1 MLSNLKRLK
10 KLHESAHVH
19 SYKKLVESDQ
29 DDDDK
34 IQDKILDNIRE
45 QLEDCDDDDFVS
57 YVGQA
62 NLSDIFLMDEFND
75 IFAGKEPLDI
85 ARVISDDFNTDQNYF
100 KFDGYGCVH
109 SFNYIDKDDYIDDLV
124 DYIYNHERDF
134 NEFRDCFDVDDG
146 DDDE

>member
-1 MLSNLKRLK
+1 MLSNLKRLR

-45 QLEDCDDDDFVS
+45 QLEDCNDDDFVL
-57 YVGQA
+57 YMGQA
-62 NLSDIFLMDEFND
+62 NLGDTFLMDEFND

-85 ARVISDDFNTDQNYF
+85 ARIISDDFNANQNYF
-100 KFDGYGCVH
+100 NFDGYGYVH
-109 SFNYIDKDDYIDDLV
+109 SFDYIDKDDYIDDLV
-124 DYIYNHERDF
+124 DYIYTHERDF
-134 NEFRDCFDVDDG
+134 NDFSDCFKVY
-146 DDDE
+146 DDE